1 MVPMFKHRQ
10 WLCAF
15 IGLFVSLGTARADWP
30 EKQIT
35 MVACFAAGGGT
46 DIAARIINTQLGEA
60 LGKPVVVENRGGAGG
75 NIAIESVAKSAPDG
89 YTIVMAE
96 LAALQEPDLDRA
108 DALDPGTRARMDQG
122 RHFAA
127 TDYLRALRRRPLV
140 LAQVLGALDQV
151 DVLVTPGL
159 GGEAADFTGDVG
171 PVTSERGVEFEAP
184 THEFADIAPLGV
196 ADDESPAA
204 AGVLAIE

>member
-60 LGKPVVVENRGGAGG
+60 LGAHVMSRMATMMPPRRVVSPPRYEHRSARSRVQPSMRVTATPVHDTTANTTAP
-75 NIAIESVAKSAPDG
+75 KSNSN
-89 YTIVMAE
+89 
-96 LAALQEPDLDRA
+96 
-108 DALDPGTRARMDQG
+108 
-122 RHFAA
+122 
-127 TDYLRALRRRPLV
+127 LR
-140 LAQVLGALDQV
+140 
-151 DVLVTPGL
+151 
-159 GGEAADFTGDVG
+159 
-171 PVTSERGVEFEAP
+171 
-184 THEFADIAPLGV
+184 
-196 ADDESPAA
+196 
-204 AGVLAIE
+204 